1 MRPMRAPSCD
11 DVIGPSAALQ
21 DCPIIFWPNRV
32 GGGAHLFG
40 ICIAPGKNIRHT
52 KPTKPQRPG
61 TLLTALNGGI
71 VLKFR
76 CRRWVEHNKI
86 YFWRAVLPG
95 SGQAVAIA
103 LAGRIN
109 GL

>member
-1 MRPMRAPSCD
+1 MRAPSCD

-21 DCPIIFWPNRV
+21 DCPIIFLPNRV
-32 GGGAHLFG
+32 GCGAPLFWL
-40 ICIAPGKNIRHT
+40 CIAPGKNIRNT
-52 KPTKPQRPG
+52 EPTKPQRPG